1 MCIAKK
7 PQISKASQDK
17 DKSLP
22 ILRNRYL
29 DGLLGNIAAL
39 RNGTSAFRIDLAN
52 PLAIPVGAG
61 AAGTFAGGGGSGGG
75 TTVSGPSG
83 GGSTGGS
90 GSFGTGGASRF
101 EVQK

>member
-1 MCIAKK
+1 VCVAKK
-7 PQISKASQDK
+7 PQISQAAQDK

-22 ILRNRYL
+22 ILRNPYL

-52 PLAIPVGAG
+52 PLAIPVGTGAG
-61 AAGTFAGGGGSGGG
+61 ATFAGGGGSGGG
-75 TTVSGPSG
+75 GTVTSPSG

-90 GSFGTGGASRF
+90 GTSGSGGASRF
-101 EVQK
+101 EVQR